1 MLSVLNL
8 DDVSRADIRA
18 MSALHA
24 LGDIDLGQI
33 VNNDDRVCGAL
44 ALAFHAADAACITDL
59 VDSCALIMAGA
70 CDFDMLVIGNESDY
84 ILGAGFDASAAA
96 DTLFTVDLCNTV
108 NDVHCAEL
116 ASVSTVAE
124 ADAGEAAV
132 HVALAAE
139 QHCCLAVF
147 RAGVIKALERMSFRA
162 GAGNKS
168 DLANSLAGGN
178 AHDLRDLFGSGR
190 ACCNALVNGSF
201 ALCDC
206 GSITVTAGEAAAAAV
221 RAGQALT
228 DLLLLWVN
236 FDVEDLRCERE
247 DRAEHSAENTE
258 NDNTVNY

>member
-1 MLSVLNL
+1 
-8 DDVSRADIRA
+8 

-24 LGDIDLGQI
+24 LGDIDLSQV
-33 VNNDDRVCGAL
+33 VNNDDRICGAL
-44 ALAFHAADAACITDL
+44 TLTLHAADAACITDL
-59 VDSCALIMAGA
+59 VDSCALVMAGA
-70 CDFDMLVIGNESDY
+70 RDFDMLVIGNKSDDV
-84 ILGAGFDASAAA
+84 LGAGIDASAAA
-96 DTLFTVDLCNTV
+96 DTLLTVDLCNTV

-190 ACCNALVNGSF
+190 ACRNALVNGCF
-201 ALCDC
+201 ALCDRS
-206 GSITVTAGEAAAAAV
+206 GIAIAAGEAAAAAV
-221 RAGQALT
+221 CTGKALT
-228 DLLLLWVN
+228 HSSLLGVN
-236 FDVEDLRCERE
+236 FDCEDLRCDSE
-247 DRAEHSAENTE
+247 DGAENCAENAE
-258 NDNTVNY
+258 NDNSINY